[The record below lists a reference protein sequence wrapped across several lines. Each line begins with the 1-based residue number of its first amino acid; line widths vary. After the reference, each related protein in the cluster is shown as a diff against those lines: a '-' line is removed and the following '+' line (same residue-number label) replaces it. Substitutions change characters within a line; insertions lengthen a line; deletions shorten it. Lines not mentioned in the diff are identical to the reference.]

1 MIEMK
6 EPEEKM
12 EEEKAVTAAAEE
24 AASAVQEEQ
33 PSQEPEMETAEPTEE
48 QVQEEAAEP
57 TEEQPEEETA
67 EQPGASTEEDELER
81 LRKELEE
88 VRAQAAEYLEGWQR
102 TQAEFANYRKRQ
114 EAERQQWVQMSNAA
128 LIAKILPILDDLERA
143 EKTLPPGL
151 ERLTWIEGIFLIK
164 RRLEMILEA
173 EGVRPIETEGKTFD
187 PLYHEAVTYEE
198 VEGYE
203 DGQIIGEV
211 QRGYMLGDR
220 VIRPALVRVARAVE
234 KVSPQATEAGEAVEE
249 TADETSDS

>member
-1 MIEMK
+1 MIETK
-6 EPEEKM
+6 EPDEEM
-12 EEEKAVTAAAEE
+12 EEEETVAADAEE
-24 AASAVQEEQ
+24 AAPADQEGPAEER
-33 PSQEPEMETAEPTEE
+33 PQEPE
-48 QVQEEAAEP
+48 V
-57 TEEQPEEETA
+57 ETA
-67 EQPGASTEEDELER
+67 EQPEAEAEEDELER
-81 LRKELEE
+81 LRRELEE
-88 VRAQAAEYLEGWQR
+88 AKAQAAEYLEGWQR

-128 LIAKILPILDDLERA
+128 LIAKILPVLDDLERA
-143 EKTLPPGL
+143 ERTLPAGL
-151 ERLTWIEGIFLIK
+151 ESLTWIEGIFLIK

-234 KVSPQATEAGEAVEE
+234 KVPSSEAETEEVAEE
-249 TADETSDS
+249 TPDEASDS